1 MKEISPSTRL
11 VIANKCGIA
20 EQYLYQIF
28 SGRKK
33 PSAELCVSIERA
45 TDGEVTRRDLR
56 PTDWQNIWPELL
68 STPNELPK
76 PVIIPIARD
85 TSVLDLETSDQERR
99 EADVR
104 RDSVRRTGER
114 REVDVRRVGV

>member
-1 MKEISPSTRL
+1 M
-11 VIANKCGIA
+11 IANKCGIA

-28 SGRKK
+28 TGRKK

-56 PTDWQNIWPELL
+56 PNDWKNIWPELAN
-68 STPNELPK
+68 TPDEAPR
-76 PVIIPIARD
+76 PVIVPIA
-85 TSVLDLETSDQERR
+85 
-99 EADVR
+99 
-104 RDSVRRTGER
+104 